1 MEIDFYERIK
11 LTRLND
17 VACQIIRLLNG
28 FFTPPAD
35 ESWRVGKWRALK
47 MMVLVTFFHIFSK
60 RYIIATLAYCAR
72 GRCTGPSIIRT
83 VLEIAAKPEMDHWFP
98 TLISR
103 KHKVT
108 WMLESPP
115 LSTTWNDNCLSFFGS
130 IFKVPNVTNV
140 GQNYICLCSGLK
152 CPARLPLAWLHLN
165 SFTWWESEKGN
176 AKQILTHITNS

>member
-1 MEIDFYERIK
+1 MPHYLTEKETLWSWPDYLTVICPNNTPNIFWVEIDFYERIK

-35 ESWRVGKWRALK
+35 ESWRVGGWRALK

-98 TLISR
+98 ALISR

-115 LSTTWNDNCLSFFGS
+115 LSLPHEMTTVYLFFW
-130 IFKVPNVTNV
+130 FN
-140 GQNYICLCSGLK
+140 
-152 CPARLPLAWLHLN
+152 
-165 SFTWWESEKGN
+165 F
-176 AKQILTHITNS
+176 